1 MKLIV
6 GLGNPG
12 SEYVGTRHNIGFEVL
27 DELAV
32 KLGWLNKPERFNSLA
47 RENFSGLAFD
57 GMVGKLNGPDEKVLL
72 LKPTTFMNLSGKA
85 VIAAMSFYQL
95 TPADIMVVLDDLAL
109 PVGKI
114 RIRPGGSSGGHN
126 GLKDIERVLGTDQ
139 YPRLRVGIDP
149 TPPRMAGKDYVL
161 QKFSSEQRE
170 KLWLALNRT
179 TGALVTW
186 IDQGIE
192 KAMSQ
197 FNADVKSD

>member
-27 DELAV
+27 DEVAV
-32 KLGWLNKPERFNSLA
+32 KLGWLDKPERFDLLA
-47 RENFSGLAFD
+47 RENFHGLAFD
-57 GMVGKLNGPDEKVLL
+57 GMVGRFSGPDEKVLL
-72 LKPTTFMNLSGKA
+72 LKPTTYMNLSGKA
-85 VIAAMSFYQL
+85 VMAAISFYQL

-114 RIRPGGSSGGHN
+114 RIRSGGSSGGHN

-161 QKFSSEQRE
+161 QKFTSEQRE
-170 KLWLALNRT
+170 KLGLALNRT

-197 FNADVKSD
+197 FNADVKE